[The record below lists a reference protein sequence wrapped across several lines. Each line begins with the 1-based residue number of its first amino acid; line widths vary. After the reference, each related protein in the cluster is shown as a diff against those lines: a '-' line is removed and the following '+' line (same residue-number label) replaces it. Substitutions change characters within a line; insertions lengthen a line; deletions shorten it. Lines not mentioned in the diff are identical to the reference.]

1 MSFWGLEYER
11 ALACFERHTRNETY
25 ESAMAPHEIE
35 SAEVFDANR
44 AETLYRKLDDLRQT
58 FPLDALPRNRAKDF
72 EAGACGIVHREL
84 NLGPEAAGS
93 PEFWSWLTFCAV
105 GGAFANLVRWRFGT
119 EEGHDPRNYGVT
131 SRANTFEGL
140 LARLWFRG
148 EMVYD
153 PAGPDPYDL
162 AKRGDVDIWRSHII
176 RPEYARCPVVRRE
189 LIRFQYPDATGKR
202 TLKNVHLRELVKLIR
217 IGEASIAYE
226 LLDEK
231 EVASIIAGLAKKV
244 VEDEVTV
251 TEAGED

>member
-1 MSFWGLEYER
+1 
-11 ALACFERHTRNETY
+11 
-25 ESAMAPHEIE
+25 
-35 SAEVFDANR
+35 
-44 AETLYRKLDDLRQT
+44 
-58 FPLDALPRNRAKDF
+58 
-72 EAGACGIVHREL
+72 
-84 NLGPEAAGS
+84 
-93 PEFWSWLTFCAV
+93 
-105 GGAFANLVRWRFGT
+105 
-119 EEGHDPRNYGVT
+119 
-131 SRANTFEGL
+131 
-140 LARLWFRG
+140 
-148 EMVYD
+148 MVYD